1 MFYKQLMENTP
12 PPSNVTQAKAG
23 GLNPTVVVV
32 AILVCATVLG
42 GIYMLGGGR
51 DKVSVAEAPRP
62 VTLIRQDEPAPLPK
76 PGIVEKGL
84 AATGL
89 QKAEGG
95 QASADYYTRFLT
107 EQVLCQL
114 TAGSI
119 RSMAERVDVSPGKP
133 DAFGIQYPSP
143 NIPGVRKALEVA
155 AGYYKRSVRNK
166 LSLSSAGIDPGVVS
180 FVEKLAAFD
189 QATSEAY
196 DNYAATLHSESKA
209 IEAVGK
215 LRDELF
221 EKEEAS
227 LIAGFE
233 SKFGIKLPGRVQLRE
248 AALKNTTNESRQFL
262 DKKTPQE
269 LSANLLGNSFI
280 NANDF
285 GRWTVEAGEY
295 VFGRVS
301 DSAAGAGVAVVDLEV
316 QLKGSRSGNPGL
328 VRARIVYV
336 KDPVRAV
343 YWVALVHDLSAR

>member
-1 MFYKQLMENTP
+1 M
-12 PPSNVTQAKAG
+12 
-23 GLNPTVVVV
+23 TVVVV
-32 AILVCATVLG
+32 AVLVCATVLG
-42 GIYMLGGGR
+42 GLYMMGG
-51 DKVSVAEAPRP
+51 DKTRGQVVADNNPGLLSKE
-62 VTLIRQDEPAPLPK
+62 EPAPLPK

-84 AATGL
+84 AVTGL

-95 QASADYYTRFLT
+95 QASADYYTKYLT
-107 EQVLCQL
+107 EQVVCQM

-119 RSMAERVDVSPGKP
+119 RNMAERVDISPTKP
-133 DAFGIQYPSP
+133 DTFGNQYPSP
-143 NIPGVRKALEVA
+143 NVPGVRKALEVA

-166 LSLSSAGIDPGVVS
+166 LSLSSAGIDPSVVS

-189 QATSEAY
+189 QATGEAY
-196 DNYAATLHSESKA
+196 DSFAATLQSEAKT

-227 LIAGFE
+227 LISGFQ
-233 SKFGIKLPGRVQLRE
+233 SKFGIKLPTRTQLRE
-248 AALKNTTNESRQFL
+248 AALKNATEESRQFL

-269 LSANLLGNSFI
+269 LSANLLGKSFV

-343 YWVALVHDLSAR
+343 YWVALVQDLSAR

>member
-1 MFYKQLMENTP
+1 
-12 PPSNVTQAKAG
+12 
-23 GLNPTVVVV
+23 
-32 AILVCATVLG
+32 
-42 GIYMLGGGR
+42 MLGGG
-51 DKVSVAEAPRP
+51 KNEGAFVEGPRGA
-62 VTLIRQDEPAPLPK
+62 TLIRQEDPAPLPK

-95 QASADYYTRFLT
+95 QASADYYTKFLT

-119 RSMAERVDVSPGKP
+119 RSMAERVDVSPTKP
-133 DAFGIQYPSP
+133 DTFGNQYPSP
-143 NIPGVRKALEVA
+143 NVPGVRKALEVA

-166 LSLSSAGIDPGVVS
+166 LSLSSAGIDPSVVS

-189 QATSEAY
+189 QATGEAY
-196 DNYAATLHSESKA
+196 DSFAATLQSEAKT

-227 LIAGFE
+227 LISGFQ
-233 SKFGIKLPGRVQLRE
+233 SKFGIKLPTRTQLRE
-248 AALKNTTNESRQFL
+248 AALKNATEESRQFL

-269 LSANLLGNSFI
+269 LSANLLGKSFV

-343 YWVALVHDLSAR
+343 YWVALVQDLSAR